1 MGLAPHTIHN
11 IMVNH
16 ARKIHILSFC
26 QAHGFSSGSKQ
37 TIYEVIYK
45 YYKAGN
51 MRAYYIALTF
61 PDYFDFVNM

>member
-1 MGLAPHTIHN
+1 MGRKPHTIQRDMRHTE
-11 IMVNH
+11 
-16 ARKIHILSFC
+16 ILSFC

-45 YYKAGN
+45 HYKAGN
-51 MRAYYIALTF
+51 MRVYYIALTF

>member
-1 MGLAPHTIHN
+1 
-11 IMVNH
+11 MVDH

-26 QAHGFSSGSKQ
+26 QAHGFSSGRKH

-51 MRAYYIALTF
+51 MKAYYIALSF
-61 PDYFDFVNM
+61 PDYFDFVNW